1 MVKTLISILISL
13 GLLLGFSIFEHKFV
27 VHNFEL
33 LKQTL
38 ISLHDK
44 TEDHTVTYEDG
55 TAVRA
60 LWEQKKKSLQVWFPH
75 SALLE
80 FDYQLYEAVGLI
92 YVQDY
97 ESALPKIEVVL
108 GMCENI
114 PHAYML
120 RTENLF

>member
-1 MVKTLISILISL
+1 MVKTLVSIFISFA
-13 GLLLGFSIFEHKFV
+13 LLLGVSIFEHKFV
-27 VHNFEL
+27 VDSFAL
-33 LKQTL
+33 LEKTL
-38 ISLHDK
+38 VALHDK
-44 TEDHTVTYEDG
+44 TEDHTATYEDG

-60 LWEQKKKSLQVWFPH
+60 LWEQKKKSLQMWFPH

-92 YVQDY
+92 YVHDY

-114 PHAYML
+114 PHAYTL
-120 RTENLF
+120 RKENLF